1 MAALGKIR
9 SKGVLLVTIIG
20 LALFAFVAEEFFRA
34 CETTRNESRQ
44 KIGEINGES
53 ISVQDYQ
60 KLIDEY
66 ADVMKIT
73 QGRDN
78 LTDAELTRLKDQV
91 WGVYVQNKLIEA
103 EAKKLGLT
111 VTDGEMQRV
120 LSEGT
125 NPSLLQTP
133 FINQQTRKFDVTL
146 LTKFLAEYK
155 TMDANQS
162 AQAAEQYKSLYNYWL
177 FVEKSLKQQLLAQ
190 KYQVLLS
197 HCLIS
202 NPVSAK
208 MNFDG
213 KNTESKIQL
222 AVYPYSSLKDNDV
235 NVTDEDLKAEYK
247 KEKEQFKQYVET
259 RDIKY
264 VAFRVQASAEDRE
277 NLKKE
282 VAETVTALQG
292 NEDPAVVVRKSNSLI
307 GYIGVPVTAKAYPA
321 DVVARLDS
329 NAVGSL
335 VGPYENAADNS
346 YNVIKIISK
355 ASLPDS
361 IEFRQIQVVAQNID
375 DVRTKADSI
384 MKALQGGA
392 DFEELAKKYGQTGAK
407 NWLTSEQ
414 YENSTSLDRD
424 TRTYLN
430 TLNSAAVNELKNLEF
445 TASNVIIQV
454 TARKA
459 FVNKYV
465 AAVVKRT
472 FDFSKETYS
481 QAYNKFSQ
489 MVSAS
494 TDVATLEKKA
504 AEFGFKV
511 MDREEISNTEH
522 YVAGLN
528 STREALKWIFEAKEG
543 QVSPLYECGNN
554 DHLLVCA
561 MTKIHPVGY
570 RSFEDVK
577 DMLQNVVLK
586 DKKAEKIMADLAGV
600 NSIQAAQAKK
610 AQVSEIEHVTFA
622 PAYVP
627 ATGTSEPALSGAVA
641 STEKGKFSAKPV
653 KGNGG
658 VYLFLVEEK
667 TQREGVKFDAK
678 SEERELSQ
686 RAMQAA
692 GRYMNELYLNAK
704 IVDNRYLFF

>member
-424 TRTYLN
+424 TRTYLS

>member
-222 AVYPYSSLKDNDV
+222 AVFPYSSLKDNDV
-235 NVTDEDLKAEYK
+235 NVT
-247 KEKEQFKQYVET
+247 
-259 RDIKY
+259 
-264 VAFRVQASAEDRE
+264 
-277 NLKKE
+277 
-282 VAETVTALQG
+282 
-292 NEDPAVVVRKSNSLI
+292 
-307 GYIGVPVTAKAYPA
+307 
-321 DVVARLDS
+321 
-329 NAVGSL
+329 
-335 VGPYENAADNS
+335 
-346 YNVIKIISK
+346 
-355 ASLPDS
+355 
-361 IEFRQIQVVAQNID
+361 
-375 DVRTKADSI
+375 
-384 MKALQGGA
+384 
-392 DFEELAKKYGQTGAK
+392 
-407 NWLTSEQ
+407 
-414 YENSTSLDRD
+414 
-424 TRTYLN
+424 
-430 TLNSAAVNELKNLEF
+430 
-445 TASNVIIQV
+445 
-454 TARKA
+454 
-459 FVNKYV
+459 
-465 AAVVKRT
+465 
-472 FDFSKETYS
+472 
-481 QAYNKFSQ
+481 
-489 MVSAS
+489 
-494 TDVATLEKKA
+494 
-504 AEFGFKV
+504 
-511 MDREEISNTEH
+511 
-522 YVAGLN
+522 
-528 STREALKWIFEAKEG
+528 
-543 QVSPLYECGNN
+543 
-554 DHLLVCA
+554 
-561 MTKIHPVGY
+561 
-570 RSFEDVK
+570 
-577 DMLQNVVLK
+577 
-586 DKKAEKIMADLAGV
+586 
-600 NSIQAAQAKK
+600 
-610 AQVSEIEHVTFA
+610 
-622 PAYVP
+622 
-627 ATGTSEPALSGAVA
+627 
-641 STEKGKFSAKPV
+641 
-653 KGNGG
+653 
-658 VYLFLVEEK
+658 
-667 TQREGVKFDAK
+667 
-678 SEERELSQ
+678 
-686 RAMQAA
+686 AA
-692 GRYMNELYLNAK
+692 G
-704 IVDNRYLFF
+704 